1 MSQKSPKSRVK
12 SVVFLQH
19 LSGPYCTYKY
29 GMTTYSYA
37 DYSPLYDTFFAG
49 ATASYTPHTIDTT
62 GMGTNGRCQTWAM
75 TFRVGSDWV
84 TEPTRMYQGCFRMYQ
99 QFDSAG
105 TVIQLNQGAWQHMG
119 KINFGF
125 TSDNF
130 LGIQFT
136 PEEFAPYR
144 NRWLGLVSATS
155 NDRANFEQWYSG
167 DRIKNNYFVR
177 NVLVDLETK
186 QIIRKSDCS
195 AHAVKDSV
203 DFTHPWQ
210 AVQNTQTAGAGE
222 YYNSNFL
229 LLGSRNWNE
238 EIDGIKLTA
247 GQTQYQCLN
256 TWCAMGSALD
266 PVQHWSSL
274 TGTGVAST
282 VGSVRAWQQHQFSDT
297 GSWVDDTFMGSTRY
311 VPTLEESSAT
321 RWPAELGWTIY
332 SRKKTDLLKSVYQ
345 SY

>member
-1 MSQKSPKSRVK
+1 
-12 SVVFLQH
+12 
-19 LSGPYCTYKY
+19 
-29 GMTTYSYA
+29 MTTYSYA

-105 TVIQLNQGAWQHMG
+105 TVIQLHQGAWQHMG
-119 KINFGF
+119 KINFGY
-125 TSDNF
+125 TPDNF

-155 NDRANFEQWYSG
+155 NDRADFEQWYSG

-195 AHAVKDSV
+195 AHAVKDSI

-229 LLGSRNWNE
+229 LLGARNWNE

-256 TWCAMGSALD
+256 TWCAMGSTLD

-297 GSWVDDTFMGSTRY
+297 GSWIDDTFMGSTRY

-321 RWPAELGWTIY
+321 GWPAELGWTIY